1 MGANQLLSS
10 LDCRVDTRTQIS
22 LNERREIKFKSFVR
36 VEERRLWILKVIVR
50 YIASERRQD

>member
-10 LDCRVDTRTQIS
+10 LDSRVDTRTQIS

-36 VEERRLWILKVIVR
+36 MEERRLWILKVIVR
-50 YIASERRQD
+50 YIERRQD